1 MSAAWTIRDGKGEYL
16 PQFAAASALEVGR
29 RILPTRFDAFRLHVA
44 ASYREVFDR
53 AVAKVLAE
61 HDGDAGARDL
71 PRRLAPREPAANDVN
86 VEYHGEANR
95 SGPPITEDSPG
106 AGRHAMTPP

>member
-53 AVAKVLAE
+53 AVAKVLAQQ
-61 HDGDAGARDL
+61 GWQIVKMRARAHKRTRSSDL
-71 PRRLAPREPAANDVN
+71 PLAA
-86 VEYHGEANR
+86 
-95 SGPPITEDSPG
+95 
-106 AGRHAMTPP
+106 

>member
-1 MSAAWTIRDGKGEYL
+1 MSAAWIIRDGKGEYL

-44 ASYREVFDR
+44 SSYREVFDR

-61 HDGDAGARDL
+61 HDWQIVRMPARTPKRPRTPDL
-71 PRRLAPREPAANDVN
+71 PLAA
-86 VEYHGEANR
+86 
-95 SGPPITEDSPG
+95 
-106 AGRHAMTPP
+106 